1 MTRWI
6 ACILLIAA
14 LASGAATVQALDR
27 KVADELYRQ
36 AILQHGNLDKTLARL
51 NATAD
56 DGSKSARARADAM
69 LMASDL
75 LWRHG
80 QAPQALEAVERALK
94 IEESAEA
101 LIQKAQLLDAA
112 GEMAQA
118 RTWYEKALPLTGAAE
133 AVRVRLRLALM
144 QGSSGDPK
152 GLVELARS
160 QDQAFRNRIA
170 VVLAVLGYTRE
181 ALDLFRVISTRN
193 PERFQEQL
201 RVTEWAI
208 RTGDAKRAQAQA
220 WEAAKATNVVSDQ
233 RYALSL
239 LVEAHRLDETLPAL
253 IERFGAEKPLLAEAR
268 PVWIDLLREAGRYD
282 EAIALVRGDDERR
295 LTVDA
300 RHQLLRLY
308 REAGRQDQ
316 VVAEYRKLIAAEP
329 GRLDWPRGLAEHYA
343 GGGDTAAAER
353 IWREF
358 LDRHAANA
366 PLVIAGAE
374 AAAQMGFDALAVEAL
389 EALIR
394 RDSAT
399 PTVK

>member
-6 ACILLIAA
+6 TRMILFATLGS
-14 LASGAATVQALDR
+14 LAATVQALDR
-27 KVADELYRQ
+27 KAADALYRQ
-36 AILQHGNLDKTLARL
+36 AILQDGTLDKTLARL
-51 NATAD
+51 NVTAED
-56 DGSKSARARADAM
+56 TSKSARERTDAM

-80 QAPQALEAVERALK
+80 QAPQALEAVERAIK

-118 RTWYEKALPLTGAAE
+118 RAWYEKAVPLAGAAD

-144 QGSSGDPK
+144 QASGGDPK
-152 GLVELARS
+152 GLVELAQS
-160 QDQAFRNRIA
+160 QDQVFRNRVA
-170 VVLAVLGYTRE
+170 VALAVLGHTRE
-181 ALDLFRVISTRN
+181 ALDIFRVISPRN

-220 WEAAKATNVVSDQ
+220 WEAARSTNVVADQ

-239 LVEAHRLDETLPAL
+239 LVEAHRLDSTLPAL
-253 IERFGAEKPLLAEAR
+253 IERFGAEKPLLPEAR
-268 PVWIDLLREAGRYD
+268 PLWIDLLRDAGRYD

-295 LTVDA
+295 LTIDA

-308 REAGRQDQ
+308 REAGRQEQ

-329 GRLDWPRGLAEHYA
+329 DRLDWPRGLAEHYA
-343 GGGDTAAAER
+343 GSGDTAAAER
-353 IWREF
+353 VWREF
-358 LDRHAANA
+358 LDRHRANA
-366 PLVIAGAE
+366 ALVISGAE

-394 RDSAT
+394 RDGARS
-399 PTVK
+399 TVK